1 MVNVA
6 KEKEEFLCKFN
17 FNITCDEYHK
27 CPNCGWNPEVNE
39 KRRNLLHEVYD
50 YDTGGDFD
58 E

>member
-6 KEKEEFLCKFN
+6 KKDDELFCKHN
-17 FNITCDEYHK
+17 KHINCDEPWK
-27 CPNCGWNPEVNE
+27 CDNCGWNPAVNK
-39 KRRNLLHEVYD
+39 KRKDLLREVYD